1 MVVVVEVVV
10 LVVVVVAVAVVV
22 VVVVVVGSRS
32 SSSSSSS
39 SKGTLAVRNEQPKV
53 SARYQ
58 RQAAEVPL
66 FMDLL
71 HGSAIPI

>member
-10 LVVVVVAVAVVV
+10 LVVVIAVAVVV
-22 VVVVVVGSRS
+22 VVVVVGSRSS